1 MRKISLVAAV
11 AVLAATSAC
20 KKTGEGEYQVEKP
33 VVGTQTDT
41 VNTPS
46 VETGTVKDTIS
57 VPDVDVKSEKKE
69 VNLPKVE
76 VTILQDGTEDGMPSY
91 SNESSNLRTTFPGDQ
106 VVDFNITN
114 IRDIGWVVGVSVY
127 RAEPER

>member
-41 VNTPS
+41 IHTPTVDVGTQTTTVAVPKVTMDS
-46 VETGTVKDTIS
+46 AKIKTPTVTVK
-57 VPDVDVKSEKKE
+57 KH
-69 VNLPKVE
+69 
-76 VTILQDGTEDGMPSY
+76 
-91 SNESSNLRTTFPGDQ
+91 
-106 VVDFNITN
+106 
-114 IRDIGWVVGVSVY
+114 
-127 RAEPER
+127 